1 MDGGGFV
8 GGNEEST
15 SRRGVG
21 GAPGNASPGIPAE
34 VLPQL
39 SYANRKGMSAPPLSL
54 VSRVLVVAA
63 VGAGM
68 GVLLR
73 FVGSTVVSAVALV
86 GASMVL
92 GVVCK
97 REAYPLAV
105 VLINVAGW
113 GAFLTDYAME
123 GLAVMAR
130 MMGSSAMQ
138 VSHDEVWVIGVL
150 IMGTFAGS
158 LVVALAV
165 LPGAVVREVIAGR
178 QRYLK

>member
-1 MDGGGFV
+1 
-8 GGNEEST
+8 
-15 SRRGVG
+15 
-21 GAPGNASPGIPAE
+21 
-34 VLPQL
+34 
-39 SYANRKGMSAPPLSL
+39 
-54 VSRVLVVAA
+54 
-63 VGAGM
+63 M

-138 VSHDEVWVIGVL
+138 VSHDEVWVTGVL